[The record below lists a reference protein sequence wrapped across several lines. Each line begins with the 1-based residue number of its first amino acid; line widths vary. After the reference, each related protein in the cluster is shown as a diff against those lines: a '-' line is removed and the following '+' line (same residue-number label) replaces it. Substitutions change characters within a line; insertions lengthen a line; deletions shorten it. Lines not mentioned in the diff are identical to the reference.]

1 MDQSGLALNGNERA
15 DATDLV
21 TIPGIHRR
29 FVDTF
34 FSPSKMNAYLA
45 AEPRWVVALVV
56 SVALMGLQ
64 VALIPSEVWESLIR
78 EQSLAQGGT
87 PLPMPDWVTDWMGIL
102 AAVGA
107 AMTTAIAIPIG
118 AGFLT
123 VIFAF
128 VLGDEGSY
136 RQYLAVTAHSFF
148 IPALVGLLIIPLK
161 IATQDPQL
169 TLNLGSFFFFLPSG
183 YWLGVLTAMDLTQI
197 WSSLVI
203 AQGAHCIDKRRSF
216 RSAVVI
222 LLSLMLAMALIV
234 GRFMLN

>member
-203 AQGAHCIDKRRSF
+203 AQGAHCIDRRRSF

-234 GRFMLN
+234 GRFMPN

>member
-148 IPALVGLLIIPLK
+148 IPALVGFLITPLK

-203 AQGAHCIDKRRSF
+203 AQGAHCIDRSRSF

-234 GRFMLN
+234 GRFMPN

>member
-102 AAVGA
+102 TAVGA
-107 AMTTAIAIPIG
+107 ALGTSIAIPIG

-123 VIFAF
+123 AIFAF

-203 AQGAHCIDKRRSF
+203 AQGAHCIDRSRSF

-234 GRFMLN
+234 GRFMPN

>member
-1 MDQSGLALNGNERA
+1 
-15 DATDLV
+15 
-21 TIPGIHRR
+21 
-29 FVDTF
+29 
-34 FSPSKMNAYLA
+34 MNAYLA
-45 AEPRWVVALVV
+45 AEPRWVMALVL
-56 SVALMGLQ
+56 SAALMSLQ
-64 VALIPSEVWESLIR
+64 VALIPAEVWESFMR

-102 AAVGA
+102 TAVGA
-107 AMTTAIAIPIG
+107 ALGTSIAIPIG

-123 VIFAF
+123 LTFAF

-148 IPALVGLLIIPLK
+148 IPALVGLLITPLK
-161 IATQDPQL
+161 IVTQDPQL
-169 TLNLGSFFFFLPSG
+169 TLTLGSFFFFLPSG

-203 AQGAHCIDKRRSF
+203 AQGAHSIDSRRSF

-222 LLSLMLAMALIV
+222 LLSLMFAMALII
-234 GRFMLN
+234 GRFMPN

>member
-1 MDQSGLALNGNERA
+1 MDQPGLALNGNERA

-107 AMTTAIAIPIG
+107 AMTTAIVIPIG

-203 AQGAHCIDKRRSF
+203 AQGAHCIDRSRSF

-234 GRFMLN
+234 GRFMPN

>member
-1 MDQSGLALNGNERA
+1 MDQAGQESNAEKRMNA
-15 DATDLV
+15 IDLV
-21 TIPGIHRR
+21 KIPGIHRR
-29 FVDTF
+29 FFDTF
-34 FSPSKMNAYLA
+34 FSPAKIGAYLA
-45 AEPRWVVALVV
+45 DEPRWVVAL
-56 SVALMGLQ
+56 ALSIGLMSLQ
-64 VALIPSEVWESLIR
+64 VVLIPPEVWESLMR
-78 EQSLAQGGT
+78 EQSLAQGGP

-203 AQGAHCIDKRRSF
+203 AQGAHCIDRSRSF

-234 GRFMLN
+234 GRFMPN

>member
-78 EQSLAQGGT
+78 EQSMARGGT

-203 AQGAHCIDKRRSF
+203 AQGAHCIDRSRSF

-234 GRFMLN
+234 GRFMPN

>member
-148 IPALVGLLIIPLK
+148 IPALVGLFIIPLK

-203 AQGAHCIDKRRSF
+203 AQGAHCIDRRRSF
-216 RSAVVI
+216 GSAVVI

-234 GRFMLN
+234 GRFMPN

>member
-203 AQGAHCIDKRRSF
+203 AQGTHCIDKRRSF

-234 GRFMLN
+234 GRFMPN

>member
-203 AQGAHCIDKRRSF
+203 AQGAHCIDRSRSF

-234 GRFMLN
+234 GRFMPN

>member
-1 MDQSGLALNGNERA
+1 MDQPGLALNGNERA

-183 YWLGVLTAMDLTQI
+183 YWLGVLTAMDLIQI

-203 AQGAHCIDKRRSF
+203 AQGAHCIDRRRSF

-234 GRFMLN
+234 GRFMPN

>member
-1 MDQSGLALNGNERA
+1 MDQPGLALNGNERA

-203 AQGAHCIDKRRSF
+203 AQGAHCIDRSRSF

-234 GRFMLN
+234 GRFMPN

>member
-1 MDQSGLALNGNERA
+1 MDQPGLALNGNERA

-64 VALIPSEVWESLIR
+64 VALIPPEVWESLMR
-78 EQSLAQGGT
+78 EQSLAQGGP

-148 IPALVGLLIIPLK
+148 IPALVGFLIVPLK
-161 IATQDPQL
+161 ITTQDPQL

-183 YWLGVLTAMDLTQI
+183 YWLGVLTAMDLTQV

-203 AQGAHCIDKRRSF
+203 AQGAHCIDRSRSF

-222 LLSLMLAMALIV
+222 LLSLMLAMALII
-234 GRFMLN
+234 GRFMPN

>member
-87 PLPMPDWVTDWMGIL
+87 PLPMPDWMGIL

-203 AQGAHCIDKRRSF
+203 AQGAHCIDRSRSF

-234 GRFMLN
+234 GRFMPN

>member
-183 YWLGVLTAMDLTQI
+183 YWLGVLTAMDLTQV

-203 AQGAHCIDKRRSF
+203 AQGAHCIDRSRSF

-222 LLSLMLAMALIV
+222 LLSLMLAIALIV
-234 GRFMLN
+234 GRFLPN

>member
-34 FSPSKMNAYLA
+34 FSPSNMNAYLA

-78 EQSLAQGGT
+78 EQSLAQGST

-203 AQGAHCIDKRRSF
+203 AQGAHCIDRSRSF

-234 GRFMLN
+234 GRFMPN

>member
-1 MDQSGLALNGNERA
+1 M
-15 DATDLV
+15 
-21 TIPGIHRR
+21 
-29 FVDTF
+29 
-34 FSPSKMNAYLA
+34 
-45 AEPRWVVALVV
+45 
-56 SVALMGLQ
+56 
-64 VALIPSEVWESLIR
+64 R
-78 EQSLAQGGT
+78 EQVLARGGT
-87 PLPMPDWVTDWMGIL
+87 PFPMPDRVTGWMSIL
-102 AAVGA
+102 TVVGA
-107 AMTTAIAIPIG
+107 ALSTSIAIPIG
-118 AGFLT
+118 AGVLT
-123 VIFAF
+123 GIFAF

-203 AQGAHCIDKRRSF
+203 AQGTHCIDRRRSF

>member
-1 MDQSGLALNGNERA
+1 MDQVGQESNVEKRMNAI
-15 DATDLV
+15 DLV
-21 TIPGIHRR
+21 KIPGIHRR
-29 FVDTF
+29 FFDTF
-34 FSPSKMNAYLA
+34 FSPAKIGAYLA
-45 AEPRWVVALVV
+45 DEPRWVVALAL
-56 SVALMGLQ
+56 SVGLMSLQ
-64 VALIPSEVWESLIR
+64 VVLIPPEVWESLMR
-78 EQSLAQGGT
+78 EQSLAQGGP

-148 IPALVGLLIIPLK
+148 IPALVGFLITPLK

-169 TLNLGSFFFFLPSG
+169 TLNLGSLFFFLPSG
-183 YWLGVLTAMDLTQI
+183 YWLGVLTAMDLTYI
-197 WSSLVI
+197 WLSLII
-203 AQGAHCIDKRRSF
+203 AQGAHCIDQRRSF

-234 GRFMLN
+234 GRFMPN

>member
-1 MDQSGLALNGNERA
+1 MDQTGQESNGKERV
-15 DATDLV
+15 DSIDLV

-29 FVDTF
+29 FLDTF
-34 FSPSKMNAYLA
+34 FSPAKMNAYLA
-45 AEPRWVVALVV
+45 AEPRWVMALVL
-56 SVALMGLQ
+56 SAALMSLQ
-64 VALIPSEVWESLIR
+64 VAPIPAEVWESFMR

-102 AAVGA
+102 TAVGA
-107 AMTTAIAIPIG
+107 ALGTSIAIPIG

-123 VIFAF
+123 LTFAF

-148 IPALVGLLIIPLK
+148 IPALVGLLITPLK
-161 IATQDPQL
+161 IVTQDPQL
-169 TLNLGSFFFFLPSG
+169 TLTLGSFFFFLPSG

-203 AQGAHCIDKRRSF
+203 AQGAHSIDSRRSF

-222 LLSLMLAMALIV
+222 LLSLMFAMALII
-234 GRFMLN
+234 GRFMPN

>member
-203 AQGAHCIDKRRSF
+203 AQGAHCIDRRRSF
-216 RSAVVI
+216 GSAVVI

-234 GRFMLN
+234 GRFMPN

>member
-78 EQSLAQGGT
+78 EQSLAQGST

-203 AQGAHCIDKRRSF
+203 AQGAHCIDRSRSF

-234 GRFMLN
+234 GRFMPN

>member
-148 IPALVGLLIIPLK
+148 IPALVGLFIIPLK

-203 AQGAHCIDKRRSF
+203 AQGAHCIDRSRSF

-234 GRFMLN
+234 GRFMPN

>member
-148 IPALVGLLIIPLK
+148 IPALVGLLITPLK

-169 TLNLGSFFFFLPSG
+169 TLHLGSFFFFLPSG

-203 AQGAHCIDKRRSF
+203 AQGAHCIDRSRSF

-234 GRFMLN
+234 GRFMPN

>member
-1 MDQSGLALNGNERA
+1 MDQVGQESNGKKRMNSIGL
-15 DATDLV
+15 V
-21 TIPGIHRR
+21 KIPGIHRR
-29 FVDTF
+29 FFDTF
-34 FSPSKMNAYLA
+34 FSPAKIGAYLA
-45 AEPRWVVALVV
+45 DEPRWVVALAL
-56 SVALMGLQ
+56 SVGLMSLQ
-64 VALIPSEVWESLIR
+64 VVLIPPEVWESLMR
-78 EQSLAQGGT
+78 EQSLAQGGP

-148 IPALVGLLIIPLK
+148 IPALVGFLITPLK

-183 YWLGVLTAMDLTQI
+183 YWLGVLTAMDLTYI
-197 WSSLVI
+197 WLSLII
-203 AQGAHCIDKRRSF
+203 AQGAHCIDQRRSF

-234 GRFMLN
+234 GRFMPN

>member
-107 AMTTAIAIPIG
+107 AMTTAIVIPIG

-203 AQGAHCIDKRRSF
+203 AQGAHCIDRRRSF
-216 RSAVVI
+216 GSAVVI

-234 GRFMLN
+234 GRFMPN

>member
-34 FSPSKMNAYLA
+34 FSPSNMNAYLA

-203 AQGAHCIDKRRSF
+203 AQGAHCIDRSRSF

-234 GRFMLN
+234 GRFMPN

>member
-64 VALIPSEVWESLIR
+64 VVLIPPEVWESLMR
-78 EQSLAQGGT
+78 EQSLAQGGP

-203 AQGAHCIDKRRSF
+203 AQGAHCIDRSRSF

-234 GRFMLN
+234 GRFMPN